1 MPALSRGDGRVR
13 SPLQAMPVRLPGA
26 IVRCVT
32 GQLCADSIL
41 LYKICRFCHNH
52 IRQNLNNK
60 CPACRREYSD
70 EALQEKPVST
80 EECVF
85 CLFEIRWG
93 GPLIVC
99 IATLQP
105 PPTCAAEEAARAR
118 AKGSRRAWPSAS
130 GECTRRAA
138 QRRVRRR
145 HRPALC
151 QGRGTFHEQMFRASS
166 LTPSFVIPAHL
177 HFTLKRLLWAVWAN
191 FKDRAR
197 ETYAAG
203 WLSACSRPLH
213 HLPPS

>member
-1 MPALSRGDGRVR
+1 M
-13 SPLQAMPVRLPGA
+13 
-26 IVRCVT
+26 
-32 GQLCADSIL
+32 CADS
-41 LYKICRFCHNH
+41 YKICRFCHNH

-85 CLFEIRWG
+85 RLCEIRWG

-118 AKGSRRAWPSAS
+118 AKGSRRARSPAS

-151 QGRGTFHEQMFRASS
+151 QGRGTFHEQIVSGIVTHAELYNSS
-166 LTPSFVIPAHL
+166 SSPLYAQTT
-177 HFTLKRLLWAVWAN
+177 TLGSMGEFQR
-191 FKDRAR
+191 
-197 ETYAAG
+197 
-203 WLSACSRPLH
+203 SCS
-213 HLPPS
+213 